1 MRLVADNGVEYR
13 QLSRIQKLM
22 VEAYKTEKENDPDG
36 VMANMYKAFINT
48 NIEKSYEKPGESTK
62 VANTSDLQTDDPSM
76 FIAYIVM
83 SATQRKKLA
92 IEYKDTKGGISKRL
106 IEPHNW
112 KNGQVVAWC
121 HERGAWRQF
130 KPAMIQFM
138 ALTDEEF
145 DRTEEIE
152 IKATDAK
159 DMAHLVAK

>member
-1 MRLVADNGVEYR
+1 MRLVADNAEEYR
-13 QLSRIQKLM
+13 MLTRIQKQM
-22 VEAYKTEKENDPDG
+22 VEMYKIEKENDSTSLLT
-36 VMANMYKAFINT
+36 NTYKKFINT
-48 NIEKSYEKPGESTK
+48 TIEKSYEKPGESAK
-62 VANTSDLQTDDPSM
+62 VANMSSMQTDDPTL

-92 IEYKDTKGGISKRL
+92 IEYKDAKGGISKRL

-130 KPAMIQFM
+130 KPSMIQYM

-152 IKATDAK
+152 IKSTDAK
-159 DMAHLVAK
+159 DMAHLVTA